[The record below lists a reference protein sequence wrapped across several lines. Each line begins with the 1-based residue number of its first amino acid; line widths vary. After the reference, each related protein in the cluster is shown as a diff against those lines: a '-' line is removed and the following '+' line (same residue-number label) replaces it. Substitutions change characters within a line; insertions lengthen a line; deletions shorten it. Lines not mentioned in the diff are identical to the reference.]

1 MALYCLT
8 NKEKE
13 KEKKI
18 KLRKIFKSKYTITLG
33 YFEGLSQDSQIL
45 QLAYTNHL
53 Y

>member
-18 KLRKIFKSKYTITLG
+18 KLRKIDKNKRKIFKSKYTITLG
-33 YFEGLSQDSQIL
+33 YFEGLS
-45 QLAYTNHL
+45 
-53 Y
+53 